1 MVVTEQMI
9 YNRFFID
16 VFIFILYRN
25 VDNIYVDNKQCK
37 YLGSNVTHK
46 LFFLQSKTNIFFSR
60 KGIYYYGML
69 FLFLP
74 ANKIVTKLSQKAK
87 AK

>member
-1 MVVTEQMI
+1 MVVTGQMI

-46 LFFLQSKTNIFFSR
+46 LFFLQSKTKDIFFKERDILLWNAIPIS
-60 KGIYYYGML
+60 
-69 FLFLP
+69 
-74 ANKIVTKLSQKAK
+74 NC
-87 AK
+87 